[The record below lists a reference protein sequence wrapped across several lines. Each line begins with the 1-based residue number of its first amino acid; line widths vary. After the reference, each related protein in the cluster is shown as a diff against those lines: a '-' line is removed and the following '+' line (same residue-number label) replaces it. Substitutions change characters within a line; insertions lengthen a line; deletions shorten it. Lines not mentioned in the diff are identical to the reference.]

1 MDARKDE
8 DAMILLIVPDK
19 YIVHID
25 QPFDSGSA
33 RTREKLLE
41 IAAAEHEGI
50 VRDYYFL
57 GHAGEREPR
66 AVPLVF
72 RKLHVIMHVIAGYE
86 YLVRAEFIAYAD
98 DRSSGLVDMVT
109 L

>member
-72 RKLHVIMHVIAGYE
+72 RKLHVIMHVILPDMNILSAP
-86 YLVRAEFIAYAD
+86 
-98 DRSSGLVDMVT
+98 SSLLIPMTGPQVL
-109 L
+109 